1 MASTKRVLL
10 LGGHGKVSLHLTPLL
25 VSNSWRVTSVIRDA
39 SQKEDVLSTVK
50 KNPELINV
58 LVSSLEDV
66 KSQADAKN
74 IIDQS
79 KASCIVWSAGA
90 GGKGGPERTQ
100 AIDRDSCI
108 HFIKAAA
115 STSSVTKFLLVSYL
129 GSRRNK
135 APWWSDEE
143 WTATEAV
150 NNEVLKDYYPAKLA
164 ADESLTAA
172 AGRSKHL
179 QAIILR
185 PGSLTDAEA
194 VGKVSLGRTK
204 ARGSISRADV
214 AAVAARLLDV
224 DIEGPFTWLDLLEG
238 DESVTDAVK
247 RVVEDRVN
255 CIEGEDMIGMERS
268 LTAEER

>member
-1 MASTKRVLL
+1 M
-10 LGGHGKVSLHLTPLL
+10 TPLL
-25 VSNSWRVTSVIRDA
+25 LANSWRVTSVIRDE
-39 SQKEDVLSTVK
+39 SQKDEVLSAAK
-50 KNPELINV
+50 EHPELIDV

-66 KSQADAKN
+66 KTQADAKK

-79 KASCIVWSAGA
+79 RASCVVWSAGA
-90 GGKGGPERTQ
+90 GGKGGPGRTQ

-115 STSSVTKFLLVSYL
+115 STPSVTKFLLVSYL

-143 WTATEAV
+143 WAATEEV
-150 NNEVLKDYYPAKLA
+150 NNGALKSYYPAKLA

-172 AGRSKHL
+172 AGRSEHL
-179 QAIILR
+179 QAIVLR
-185 PGSLTDAEA
+185 PGSLTDDKA

-204 ARGSISRADV
+204 ARGTISRADV
-214 AAVAARLLDV
+214 AAVATRLLDI
-224 DIEGPFTWLDLLEG
+224 DIAGPFTWLDVLEG
-238 DESVTDAVK
+238 DEPVEDAVQG
-247 RVVEDRVN
+247 VVEEKVN
-255 CIEGEDMIGMERS
+255 CIEGEDLIGLERS